1 MCATT
6 LAEEQQEAGPRHA
19 QRLYVSWQDAERRSF
34 VPVGMLTQSAAGDFE
49 FRYLRG
55 AETDSDFR
63 PFIGF
68 PELHHVYRSTE
79 QFPFFENRL
88 MPRGRSDYSAY
99 LGSLGLAQNADP
111 FEVLARSGGRRATD
125 TVEVVAE
132 PAVEPDTGHA
142 SCCFLVRGVRHVE
155 NADDAIDRLDVG
167 DHLGT
172 EPDTG
177 NEYDEHAR
185 YLLTLDG
192 ARVGFVPAYLTEFLS
207 RSAESNGG
215 DAISIVVEHIGERSG
230 PSHFRLLCR
239 LVVPWPEGQPPFS
252 GSAFE
257 PLVIDDL
264 ELDS

>member
-6 LAEEQQEAGPRHA
+6 LAEEQQETIPRQS

-49 FRYLRG
+49 FRYLCG
-55 AETDSDFR
+55 AETDPNFQ

-68 PELHHVYRSTE
+68 PDLRRVYRSTE

-88 MPRGRSDYSAY
+88 MPRGRSDYPAY
-99 LGSLGLAQNADP
+99 LGSLGLANDADP

-132 PAVEPDTGHA
+132 PTVDPETGHA
-142 SCCFLVRGVRHVE
+142 SCCFLVRGIRHVD
-155 NADDAIDRLDVG
+155 NADDAIDRLVVG

-172 EPDTG
+172 ESDSG
-177 NEYDEHAR
+177 NEFDEHAR

-207 RSAESNGG
+207 RSAELHGD
-215 DAISIVVEHIGERSG
+215 DAISIIVEHIGERNG

-252 GSAFE
+252 GAAFE
-257 PLVIDDL
+257 PLVMGDAEPDF
-264 ELDS
+264 

>member
-6 LAEEQQEAGPRHA
+6 LADAQQEASPRHA

-49 FRYLRG
+49 FRYLHG
-55 AETDSDFR
+55 AETDPDFR
-63 PFIGF
+63 AFIGF
-68 PELHHVYRSTE
+68 PDLHHVYRSTE

-132 PAVEPDTGHA
+132 PTVDPDTGHA
-142 SCCFLVRGVRHVE
+142 SCYFLVRGVRYVE
-155 NADDAIDRLDVG
+155 GADDAIDRLDIG

-172 EPDTG
+172 EPDPG
-177 NEYDEHAR
+177 NEHDEHAR
-185 YLLTLDG
+185 YLLTIDG
-192 ARVGFVPAYLTEFLS
+192 VRIGYVPAYLTEFLS
-207 RSAESNGG
+207 RSADLHGEG
-215 DAISIVVEHIGERSG
+215 AIDIVVEHLGERAG

-239 LVVPWPEGQPPFS
+239 LVAPWPEGQPPFS
-252 GSAFE
+252 GAAFE
-257 PLVIDDL
+257 PLVMDDP
-264 ELDS
+264 EAGS